1 MRVAL
6 VTGSAQGIGLAIS
19 KSLLAKGFKV
29 FGVDVKDQ
37 NVQIDSDGKEFYN
50 PLRFDLSD
58 AEQCRQLVKEIGRI
72 DVLVNNAAI
81 LIESELDD
89 VTDDQFDEIVST
101 NLRAPLFF
109 L

>member
-37 NVQIDSDGKEFYN
+37 NVKIDSDEKEFYN